1 MSTLTPVDTRA
12 LAQGPHAAPGGLRA
26 DTAACPRR
34 ACPHLRCSK
43 AAAFDLHSYLMLLPS
58 WHSLARRRTQGLR
71 PGQEDSGAGALTVY
85 AIEKADLAA
94 VSAGNLLG
102 QR

>member
-1 MSTLTPVDTRA
+1 
-12 LAQGPHAAPGGLRA
+12 
-26 DTAACPRR
+26 
-34 ACPHLRCSK
+34 
-43 AAAFDLHSYLMLLPS
+43 MLLPS